1 MKLKYYLRGLGIGL
15 AVTALILGI
24 TSGNTSDNRMTD
36 EEILSRAKELGLV
49 ERTVLSEIPEQNEEK
64 KADVSDE
71 SESPDVLANEE
82 PPETMQQPSEPE
94 TSESQPEESS
104 EETESTEPEPLESS
118 EAESTAEESKE
129 QVLNETETEQPSNEK
144 QTVSVEIVRGD
155 NSVSVSRKLKEAGLI
170 EDDLLYDRFLCE
182 NGYDKRILAK
192 VYEIPIDATESEIAE
207 MISRRAGTQ

>member
-1 MKLKYYLRGLGIGL
+1 MKLKYYLRGLGIGM

-64 KADVSDE
+64 KSDVSDE
-71 SESPDVLANEE
+71 SESVDVLANEE

-104 EETESTEPEPLESS
+104 EETESTEPESS
-118 EAESTAEESKE
+118 ETESTAEESKE
-129 QVLNETETEQPSNEK
+129 QVLNETETEQSSNEK

-182 NGYDKRILAK
+182 NGYDKRIMAK